1 MRLAAAL
8 LAFFAFFAAGG
19 ASPASDLEFFT
30 GQALFDV
37 CSAKPA
43 DPDYRLSA
51 ARCSAYVMG
60 VSDAQQALQG
70 AGATQ
75 RVCLP
80 AAASVGRL
88 TSAVSGFLAA
98 HAEKRPM
105 AAQDLVIEAL
115 SAEYPC
121 R

>member
-1 MRLAAAL
+1 
-8 LAFFAFFAAGG
+8 
-19 ASPASDLEFFT
+19 
-30 GQALFDV
+30 
-37 CSAKPA
+37 
-43 DPDYRLSA
+43 
-51 ARCSAYVMG
+51 MG

-80 AAASVGRL
+80 ASASAARMAD
-88 TSAVSGFLAA
+88 AVSRYLSD